1 MPRPSPGASG
11 SRGRDQLRWLAT
23 GIPPARIGWGPGPLT
38 RWRQARDRVRFREV
52 RLALLEQPHP
62 GTRFA
67 APMAFWI
74 NRRSRVCSAR
84 VNDPRGADV
93 VWVFSQDPLPPSARQ
108 ALERT
113 TAALPPH
120 VVVVNPPETY
130 DAYHGDDAF
139 PRLAAAGVRVP
150 RIDFSKHDVG
160 RADVVYKAQGEQPAR
175 KCRRPYAG
183 ALPGFRAFGFEDG
196 RGADGRVRRYRAY
209 VLGGRSW
216 AGDVFVSGEWAISS
230 ATRTTLEHTFELT
243 AHERDQL
250 DRLRRCLGLDFFA
263 VDFLRRAADGLPV
276 FLDVNVYPTVDTPL
290 GGAERRERGHWHVWD
305 GPVRLGGV
313 DTPRSPMWE
322 EFDRAVLQLV
332 RERAAGASSS
342 GPPSVRP
349 GSASSR

>member
-1 MPRPSPGASG
+1 MST
-11 SRGRDQLRWLAT
+11 GRDQVRWLAT

-38 RWRQARDRVRFREV
+38 GVRQARDRVRARRAL

-67 APMAFWI
+67 APLAFWI
-74 NRRSRVCSAR
+74 NRRSRVSTAA
-84 VNDPRGADV
+84 VNDLRGADI
-93 VWVFSQDPLPPSARQ
+93 VWVFSQDPLPPAARR

-150 RIDFSKHDVG
+150 RTAFSERDVG
-160 RADVVYKAQGEQPAR
+160 RADVVYKARGEQPAR

-183 ALPGFRAFGFEDG
+183 VLPGFRAFGFEDG
-196 RGADGRVRRYRAY
+196 RGVDGRVRRYRAY

-216 AGDVFVSGEWAISS
+216 AGDVFVSDEWAISS

-243 AHERDQL
+243 DSERDQL
-250 DRLRRCLGLDFFA
+250 DRLRRCLRLDFFA

-290 GGAERRERGHWHVWD
+290 GGPERRERGHWSVWD
-305 GPVRLGGV
+305 GPVRLGGL
-313 DTPRSPMWE
+313 DAPRSPMWE

-332 RERAAGASSS
+332 RDRPRVQG
-342 GPPSVRP
+342 GYRPPSERQ
-349 GSASSR
+349 